1 MFYKFLSGQ
10 TFIKN
15 AEGRKASLTLCYPPS
30 HLHHI
35 LYELFKNSMRATLET
50 HGGTTC
56 YSELPEIEV
65 MVAKGPCDVS
75 IRISDKVTLKLILR
89 KNALICSQGGGI
101 PRDISD
107 QLFQYMFS
115 TAPRPSMSPTKAPLA
130 GYGYGLGWSLQ

>member
-1 MFYKFLSGQ
+1 MILQQILKSKGVYIQEIILSQIMFYKFLSGQ

-75 IRISDKVTLKLILR
+75 IRISDKVTLKLIL
-89 KNALICSQGGGI
+89 
-101 PRDISD
+101 
-107 QLFQYMFS
+107 
-115 TAPRPSMSPTKAPLA
+115 
-130 GYGYGLGWSLQ
+130 